1 MLGLNPLLAAGLVFL
16 AVSSLLA
23 GTYAIGRR
31 DGGAAAVAEIRR
43 ANDAAANA
51 AREARESLVR
61 ECRADPDR
69 CLSDAWTRDR

>member
-31 DGGAAAVAEIRR
+31 GRR
-43 ANDAAANA
+43 RRRRDQESQRCR
-51 AREARESLVR
+51 RE
-61 ECRADPDR
+61 R
-69 CLSDAWTRDR
+69 CP